1 MDKNLIYRL
10 VLCLALAS
18 CGQKSDTNEV
28 SKSNFELKEYAY
40 PDSIDF
46 ENIIDKNFQD
56 WVEFYQ
62 SFNHNFSLDKF
73 KYLGINSYDVID
85 GNVFGKYEAS
95 FDTIYSKF
103 LVFNNNGTKYID
115 FDSYQWSLGKNGDLH
130 FSPDQEINLV
140 NIKNE
145 TVSRIGFNGP
155 SYWVEEAFWKNDTT
169 VVLLGNSYEK
179 KLFITL
185 IYLNQKKKIQFEY
198 QDTIDIKSAYIEFRF
213 RKLGLEIK

>member
-1 MDKNLIYRL
+1 
-10 VLCLALAS
+10 
-18 CGQKSDTNEV
+18 
-28 SKSNFELKEYAY
+28 
-40 PDSIDF
+40 
-46 ENIIDKNFQD
+46 
-56 WVEFYQ
+56 
-62 SFNHNFSLDKF
+62 
-73 KYLGINSYDVID
+73 
-85 GNVFGKYEAS
+85 
-95 FDTIYSKF
+95 
-103 LVFNNNGTKYID
+103 
-115 FDSYQWSLGKNGDLH
+115 
-130 FSPDQEINLV
+130 V